1 MPENEN
7 NQSPKKKRGFL
18 WVIIIILMVVL
29 AAVIGGYALSQCYG
43 TPAWLS
49 GILPGNEVSAPAPVE
64 ETVEPLT
71 VAPPAPVKTSPVPT
85 QTPQA
90 SDVEEPKESTQ
101 PESPVA
107 TAVPTPA
114 VTATPTIGADAAA
127 EAALKHSKVNEKDA
141 DVSSVL
147 LVEQNGMMLY
157 EVCFSTKDNQ
167 YEYLLDASTGRVE
180 SRQQEVSEISRMLK
194 ELARNLNVP
203 VLALSQLSR
212 KNEDKTRVDNKP
224 QLSDLRESGSIEQ
237 DADVVALIH
246 RDWYYKRDDESLKNK
261 ATLIIAKQRNG
272 PVGDIDLAF
281 FGEYA
286 LFTNPAPEHMEVA
299 QDMGGDTVM
308 IPE

>member
-29 AAVIGGYALSQCYG
+29 AAVIGGYALCQYYG

-49 GILPGNEVSAPAPVE
+49 GILPGNEVIAPAPAE

-71 VAPPAPVKTSPVPT
+71 IAPPAPVKTSPVPT

-101 PESPVA
+101 PETPVA

-180 SRQQEVSEISRMLK
+180 SWRKAAAAESVTEPAIAASGELK
-194 ELARNLNVP
+194 PTASPEP
-203 VLALSQLSR
+203 
-212 KNEDKTRVDNKP
+212 T
-224 QLSDLRESGSIEQ
+224 
-237 DADVVALIH
+237 
-246 RDWYYKRDDESLKNK
+246 
-261 ATLIIAKQRNG
+261 AT
-272 PVGDIDLAF
+272 
-281 FGEYA
+281 
-286 LFTNPAPEHMEVA
+286 PAPEKNATVLIGEDEAKKLAMGHANITEKDLSSIECKLELDGLSLIYDIEMKTKLMEYDYEVDA
-299 QDMGGDTVM
+299 ISGEIISFD
-308 IPE
+308 IAPLKK

>member
-29 AAVIGGYALSQCYG
+29 AAVIGGYALCQYYG

-49 GILPGNEVSAPAPVE
+49 GILPGNEVIAPAPAE

-71 VAPPAPVKTSPVPT
+71 IAPPAPVKTSPVPT

-90 SDVEEPKESTQ
+90 SDLEEPKESTQ
-101 PESPVA
+101 PETPVA

-180 SRQQEVSEISRMLK
+180 SWRKAAIAEAVTEPAIAASGDLK
-194 ELARNLNVP
+194 PTASPEPTASPAPEKNATVLIGEDEAKKLAMGHANITE
-203 VLALSQLSR
+203 
-212 KNEDKTRVDNKP
+212 K
-224 QLSDLRESGSIEQ
+224 DLGSIEYKLELDGLSLIYDIEMKTKLMEYDYEI
-237 DADVVALIH
+237 DAISGEIIGFDIAP
-246 RDWYYKRDDESLKNK
+246 LKK
-261 ATLIIAKQRNG
+261 
-272 PVGDIDLAF
+272 
-281 FGEYA
+281 
-286 LFTNPAPEHMEVA
+286 
-299 QDMGGDTVM
+299 
-308 IPE
+308 

>member
-29 AAVIGGYALSQCYG
+29 AAVIGGYALCQYYG

-49 GILPGNEVSAPAPVE
+49 GILPGNEVIAPAPAE

-71 VAPPAPVKTSPVPT
+71 IAPPAPVKTSPVPT

-101 PESPVA
+101 PETPVA

-180 SRQQEVSEISRMLK
+180 SWRKAAIAEVETEPAVAASGELK
-194 ELARNLNVP
+194 PTASPEP
-203 VLALSQLSR
+203 
-212 KNEDKTRVDNKP
+212 T
-224 QLSDLRESGSIEQ
+224 
-237 DADVVALIH
+237 
-246 RDWYYKRDDESLKNK
+246 
-261 ATLIIAKQRNG
+261 AT
-272 PVGDIDLAF
+272 
-281 FGEYA
+281 
-286 LFTNPAPEHMEVA
+286 PAPEKNATVLIGEDEAKKLAMGHANITEKDLSSIECKLELDGLSLIYDIEMKTKLMEYDYEVDA
-299 QDMGGDTVM
+299 ISGEIISFD
-308 IPE
+308 IAPLKK

>member
-29 AAVIGGYALSQCYG
+29 AAVIGGYALCQYYG

-64 ETVEPLT
+64 ETVEPLSI
-71 VAPPAPVKTSPVPT
+71 APPAPVKTSPVPT

-101 PESPVA
+101 PETPVA

-141 DVSSVL
+141 DVNSVL

-180 SRQQEVSEISRMLK
+180 SW
-194 ELARNLNVP
+194 
-203 VLALSQLSR
+203 R
-212 KNEDKTRVDNKP
+212 K
-224 QLSDLRESGSIEQ
+224 
-237 DADVVALIH
+237 AA
-246 RDWYYKRDDESLKNK
+246 
-261 ATLIIAKQRNG
+261 IA
-272 PVGDIDLAF
+272 
-281 FGEYA
+281 
-286 LFTNPAPEHMEVA
+286 
-299 QDMGGDTVM
+299 DTVTEAAVAASGELKPTAS
-308 IPE
+308 PEPTAAGLAGRRTAAGVAAAVGRSFYFLCAEDIFAEGGAGFALNFNFNLVIEVYLAVVNYKL